1 MEYKVVP
8 FVATAN
14 QQNMSSNIIAQQ
26 LENLIIVHSAQGWKY
41 LRLES
46 VSTYIQPI
54 EGCFG
59 ISQQKPGY
67 MTSYQVAVFTKETNE
82 IFSAIKH

>member
-1 MEYKVVP
+1 MEYKVIP
-8 FVATAN
+8 FVATAK
-14 QQNMSSNIIAQQ
+14 QQNISSSIIAQQ
-26 LENLIIVHSAQGWKY
+26 LESLIKDQSQLGWKY

-46 VSTYIQPI
+46 VSTYIQPV

-59 ISQQKPGY
+59 IGQQKPGY

-82 IFSAIKH
+82 IFSTINH

>member
-26 LENLIIVHSAQGWKY
+26 LENLILVQSEEGWKY

-59 ISQQKPGY
+59 IGQQKPGY
-67 MTSYQVAVFTKETNE
+67 MTSYQVVVFSKETNE
-82 IFSAIKH
+82 ISSNSSY

>member
-1 MEYKVVP
+1 MEYKVIP
-8 FVATAN
+8 FVATAK
-14 QQNMSSNIIAQQ
+14 QQNISSSIIAQQ
-26 LENLIIVHSAQGWKY
+26 LESLIKDQSQLGWKY

-59 ISQQKPGY
+59 IGQQKPGY

-82 IFSAIKH
+82 ISSIINH

>member
-1 MEYKVVP
+1 MEYKVIP
-8 FVATAN
+8 FVATAK
-14 QQNMSSNIIAQQ
+14 QQNISSSIIAQQ
-26 LENLIIVHSAQGWKY
+26 LESLIQDQSQLGWKY

-46 VSTYIQPI
+46 VSTYIQPV

-59 ISQQKPGY
+59 IGQQKPGY

-82 IFSAIKH
+82 ISSTINH

>member
-1 MEYKVVP
+1 MEYKAIP
-8 FVATAN
+8 FVATAK
-14 QQNMSSNIIAQQ
+14 QQNISSSIIAQQ
-26 LENLIIVHSAQGWKY
+26 LESLIKDQSQLGWKY

-46 VSTYIQPI
+46 VSTYIQPV

-59 ISQQKPGY
+59 IGQQKPGY

-82 IFSAIKH
+82 ISSTINH

>member
-1 MEYKVVP
+1 MEYKVIP
-8 FVATAN
+8 FVATAK
-14 QQNMSSNIIAQQ
+14 QQNISSSIIAQQ
-26 LENLIIVHSAQGWKY
+26 LESLIKDQSQIGWKY

-59 ISQQKPGY
+59 IGQQKPGY

-82 IFSAIKH
+82 ISSTINH

>member
-14 QQNMSSNIIAQQ
+14 QQNMSSSIIAQQ
-26 LENLIIVHSAQGWKY
+26 LENLILAQSADGWKY

-46 VSTYIQPI
+46 VSTYIQPV

-59 ISQQKPGY
+59 IGQQKPGY
-67 MTSYQVAVFTKETNE
+67 MTSYQVAVFTK
-82 IFSAIKH
+82 

>member
-1 MEYKVVP
+1 MEYKVIP
-8 FVATAN
+8 FVATAK
-14 QQNMSSNIIAQQ
+14 QQNISSSIIAQQ
-26 LENLIIVHSAQGWKY
+26 LESLIKDQSQLDWKY

-46 VSTYIQPI
+46 VSTYIQPV

-59 ISQQKPGY
+59 IGQQKPGY

-82 IFSAIKH
+82 ISSTINH

>member
-14 QQNMSSNIIAQQ
+14 QQNMSSTIIAQQ
-26 LENLIIVHSAQGWKY
+26 LESLIKDQSQLGWKY

-46 VSTYIQPI
+46 VSTYIQPV

-59 ISQQKPGY
+59 IGQQKPGY

-82 IFSAIKH
+82 ISSNLNH

>member
-14 QQNMSSNIIAQQ
+14 QQNMGSKNIAEQ
-26 LENLIIVHSAQGWKY
+26 LDNLIKTQNSDGWEY

-46 VSTYIQPI
+46 VSTYIQPVD
-54 EGCFG
+54 GCFG
-59 ISQQKPGY
+59 LGRKPGY
-67 MTSYQVAVFTKETNE
+67 MTSYQMVVFTKKENE
-82 IFSAIKH
+82 KFINSSY

>member
-26 LENLIIVHSAQGWKY
+26 LENLILVQSAQGWKY

-46 VSTYIQPI
+46 VSTYIQPV

-59 ISQQKPGY
+59 VGQQKPGY

-82 IFSAIKH
+82 ISSTINH

>member
-1 MEYKVVP
+1 MEYKVIP
-8 FVATAN
+8 FVATAK
-14 QQNMSSNIIAQQ
+14 QQNISSSIIAQQ
-26 LENLIIVHSAQGWKY
+26 LESVIKDQSQLGWKY

-46 VSTYIQPI
+46 VSTYIQPV

-59 ISQQKPGY
+59 IGQQKPGY

-82 IFSAIKH
+82 ISSTINH

>member
-1 MEYKVVP
+1 MEYKVIP
-8 FVATAN
+8 FVATAK
-14 QQNMSSNIIAQQ
+14 QQNISSSIIAQQ
-26 LENLIIVHSAQGWKY
+26 LESLIKDQSQLGWKY

-46 VSTYIQPI
+46 VSTYIQPL

-59 ISQQKPGY
+59 IGQQKPGY

-82 IFSAIKH
+82 ISSTINH

>member
-1 MEYKVVP
+1 MKYKVIP
-8 FVATAN
+8 FVATAK
-14 QQNMSSNIIAQQ
+14 QQNISSSIIAQQ
-26 LENLIIVHSAQGWKY
+26 LESLIKDQSQLGWKY

-46 VSTYIQPI
+46 VSTYIQPV

-59 ISQQKPGY
+59 IGQQKPGY

-82 IFSAIKH
+82 ISSTINH

>member
-14 QQNMSSNIIAQQ
+14 QQNMSSTIIAQQ
-26 LENLIIVHSAQGWKY
+26 LENLILVQSSQGWQY

-46 VSTYIQPI
+46 VSTYIQPV

-59 ISQQKPGY
+59 IGQQKPGY

-82 IFSAIKH
+82 IFPTVKH

>member
-26 LENLIIVHSAQGWKY
+26 LENLILVQSAQGWKY
-41 LRLES
+41 VRLES

-59 ISQQKPGY
+59 IGRQKPGY

-82 IFSAIKH
+82 IFPTVKH

>member
-14 QQNMSSNIIAQQ
+14 QQNMSSAIIAQQ
-26 LENLIIVHSAQGWKY
+26 LENLIRVHSENGWKY

-46 VSTYIQPI
+46 VSTYIQPV

-59 ISQQKPGY
+59 IGQQKPGY
-67 MTSYQVAVFTKETNE
+67 MTSYKVAVFAKEKNE
-82 IFSAIKH
+82 ISPNINN

>member
-14 QQNMSSNIIAQQ
+14 QQNMSSSIIAQQ
-26 LENLIIVHSAQGWKY
+26 LENLILVQSAQGWKY

-46 VSTYIQPI
+46 VSTYIQPV

-59 ISQQKPGY
+59 IGQQKPGY
-67 MTSYQVAVFTKETNE
+67 MTSYQVVVFTKETNE
-82 IFSAIKH
+82 IFPAIKH

>member
-14 QQNMSSNIIAQQ
+14 QQNMSSTTIAQQ
-26 LENLIIVHSAQGWKY
+26 LENLIKVHSENGWKY
-41 LRLES
+41 MRLES
-46 VSTYIQPI
+46 VSTYIQPV

-59 ISQQKPGY
+59 IGQQKPGY
-67 MTSYQVAVFTKETNE
+67 MTSYQVAVFIKEKNE
-82 IFSAIKH
+82 VFSDLTH

>member
-1 MEYKVVP
+1 MEYKVIP
-8 FVATAN
+8 FVATAK
-14 QQNMSSNIIAQQ
+14 QQNISSSIIAQQ
-26 LENLIIVHSAQGWKY
+26 LESLIKDQSQLGWKY

-46 VSTYIQPI
+46 VSTYIQPV

-59 ISQQKPGY
+59 IGKQKPGY

-82 IFSAIKH
+82 ISSTINH

>member
-1 MEYKVVP
+1 MEYKVIP
-8 FVATAN
+8 FVATAK
-14 QQNMSSNIIAQQ
+14 QQNISSSIIAQQ
-26 LENLIIVHSAQGWKY
+26 LESLIKDQSQLGWKY

-46 VSTYIQPI
+46 VSTYIQPV

-59 ISQQKPGY
+59 IGQQKPGY

-82 IFSAIKH
+82 ISSTINN

>member
-1 MEYKVVP
+1 MEYKVIP
-8 FVATAN
+8 FVATAK
-14 QQNMSSNIIAQQ
+14 QQNISSSIIAQQ
-26 LENLIIVHSAQGWKY
+26 LESLIKDQSQLGWKY

-46 VSTYIQPI
+46 VSTYIQPV

-59 ISQQKPGY
+59 IGQQKPGY

-82 IFSAIKH
+82 ISSTINY